1 MGQGNEFGTL
11 EAGKLADILVV
22 EGDVIR
28 DITLLEERLR
38 FLAVMQGGVIKAG
51 QLA

>member
-1 MGQGNEFGTL
+1 MSAAN
-11 EAGKLADILVV
+11 LAEIA
-22 EGDVIR
+22 
-28 DITLLEERLR
+28 LLEDRRR